1 MKKTTVLALLG
12 GATVAAG
19 VLGAVR
25 ESNRSF
31 MESWDFRMASVT
43 DELRKAN
50 ATTDDEIVECVL
62 NYIRSWTEDIDV
74 RPAYYPVL
82 KFGPG
87 SVLWRTRRPLC
98 NAETVTLH
106 LLREVFE
113 TIAKSTYTLSDRAA
127 HLIALGT
134 FDLVKEHEDAQRERN
149 TAYEDMIQTRLERL
163 DPVYDAVGSAIER
176 VRDLKQR
183 ANGLTEPVIR
193 RIRKA

>member
-12 GATVAAG
+12 GATVVVGA
-19 VLGAVR
+19 LGAIR
-25 ESNRSF
+25 ESNRSL
-31 MESWDFRMASVT
+31 MGSWDFTMVSVT
-43 DELRKAN
+43 DALRKAN

-62 NYIRSWTEDIDV
+62 AFLRSRTENIDV
-74 RPAYYPVL
+74 RPAHYPVL
-82 KFGPG
+82 KFGPATT
-87 SVLWRTRRPLC
+87 LWRTRRPLC
-98 NAETVTLH
+98 NAETVTLQ
-106 LLREVFE
+106 LLKEVFE

-127 HLIALGT
+127 HLIVLGT
-134 FDLVKEHEDAQRERN
+134 FDLVKEHEDAQRELN